1 MDLSSTP
8 GAQLITQISY
18 NATQD
23 IEYVGY
29 AAPGSA
35 TNEKVWK
42 IINITYNVNDNIES
56 VIFAEGTRKF
66 DKEWDNRAD
75 YTYS

>member
-1 MDLSSTP
+1 MELNSTP

-18 NATQD
+18 DADQN

-29 AAPGSA
+29 AAPGSN
-35 TNEKVWK
+35 TDESVWK
-42 IINITYNVNDNIES
+42 IINLTYDINDNVES
-56 VIFAEGTRKF
+56 LIFAEGTRKF
-66 DKEWDNRAD
+66 DKAWDNRAD